1 MPRICA
7 CKVMR
12 CGRNNIDQKNLPVFS
27 QPRRLFM
34 KEISNRNHHE
44 SIRTITEDRS
54 IMRVHTY
61 FENSDSADLTP
72 KGKPKLLFKANLS
85 HGPGFDEITGFY
97 LGPNDDSTY
106 DVLWIE
112 SDWTEELTAIAWVEH
127 GAIPS
132 NDLSSA
138 LLKTYWQRE
147 KEESNSEE
155 PSFSEI
161 MKSDRA
167 VLPSEKVRAILE
179 EVWPGF

>member
-1 MPRICA
+1 
-7 CKVMR
+7 MR
-12 CGRNNIDQKNLPVFS
+12 A
-27 QPRRLFM
+27 
-34 KEISNRNHHE
+34 
-44 SIRTITEDRS
+44 
-54 IMRVHTY
+54 HTY

-72 KGKPKLLFKANLS
+72 KGKPKLLFKAYLS
-85 HGPGFDEITGFY
+85 HGPGFDEIMGYY
-97 LGPNDDSTY
+97 LGPNDDNTY

-112 SDWTEELTAIAWVEH
+112 SDWTEEMTAIAWVEL

-147 KEESNSEE
+147 KEESQSEE

-161 MKSDRA
+161 IKSDRA
-167 VLPSEKVRAILE
+167 VLPSEQVRAILE